1 MKRTLLLVCCL
12 LLSQGVNALEL
23 AGVKLPDSAQVGNTN
38 LQLNGAGIRT
48 KLIFKVYVGALYL
61 SQKQTSA
68 DAIIAD
74 DHEHRV
80 ALHMLREMGSE
91 KLFGAF
97 SDAIAANHTPAELGA
112 LDSQLKQM
120 AQIFSTVKEVKPGD
134 VITLDYQ
141 PSSGTQINVN
151 GTARG
156 IIAGDA
162 FKRAL
167 LRIWLGNKPVQD
179 DLKKGM
185 LGG

>member
-1 MKRTLLLVCCL
+1 MKKILLIIFGL
-12 LLSQGVNALEL
+12 LLSWNANALEL
-23 AGVKLPDSAQVGNTN
+23 AGVKLSDTAQVGNTS

-61 SQKQTSA
+61 PQKQTSA

-91 KLFGAF
+91 KLFNAF
-97 SDAIAANHTPAELGA
+97 NDAITANHTPAEMGA

-120 AQIFSTVKEVKPGD
+120 AQIFSAVKEVKPGD
-134 VITLDYQ
+134 VITLDYL

-151 GTARG
+151 STALG
-156 IIAGDA
+156 SIVGGA
-162 FKRAL
+162 FNRAL
-167 LRIWLGNKPVQD
+167 LKIWLGSKPVQE